1 MIDENTLY
9 GDFKCIG
16 ATRDNGFKYI
26 MECQKCGKIKNMLKS
41 TIKAGKGLS
50 HKSCG
55 KGLGVSHDKY
65 FYERWQSMRQRTSI
79 KSIHRE
85 QYYDRGINS
94 DAFESFIDFYNA
106 LYPSWIEHVKK
117 FGVHDTSLD
126 RIDVD
131 KSYTPENCRWVC
143 LDEQKGNVQKTI
155 YFTVEDLDTGN
166 IEYHKNALRY
176 CTERH
181 LPYYIQEVINKNGI
195 YKNKRYIR
203 ISKEEYAN
211 YNLTHNIFDI

>member
-1 MIDENTLY
+1 MQTNLI
-9 GDFKCIG
+9 
-16 ATRDNGFKYI
+16 
-26 MECQKCGKIKNMLKS
+26 
-41 TIKAGKGLS
+41 
-50 HKSCG
+50 
-55 KGLGVSHDKY
+55 
-65 FYERWQSMRQRTSI
+65 
-79 KSIHRE
+79 
-85 QYYDRGINS
+85 
-94 DAFESFIDFYNA
+94 
-106 LYPSWIEHVKK
+106 P
-117 FGVHDTSLD
+117 
-126 RIDVD
+126 
-131 KSYTPENCRWVC
+131 PENCRWVC